1 MALKEIHEWNQ
12 NIFDEKLRTQLLSEE
27 EAEIQRFQVEI
38 GKLERGALD
47 PDDFRRFRLNN
58 GVYGIR
64 GAENRHMIRI
74 KIRYGN
80 MNALQLERVAD
91 ITEKYAPNKLAHVTT
106 RQAIQLHEILRTD
119 VPTILRKLMEVGL
132 TTREACGNTVR
143 NVSCSHYSGISP
155 NEVFD
160 VVPYADLLSLYFLR
174 NPVCQNL
181 PRKFKIA
188 FESSPAEDWAKIG
201 IHDLGFVAQKKIEGG
216 KEIKGFKVYVG
227 GGLGSTPFPAQLLE
241 EFIPTE
247 LMLPTAEAVIRLFDR
262 NGERKDKNRARIK
275 YLVAKWGI
283 ETFRQEFLSERKQV
297 IMTGSGREAFWKL
310 NLEEYKVPVLKN
322 PAPTEA
328 PGVLPGFDDWKKSN
342 TFEQKQKGYFAVNVR
357 CPLGDIN
364 PGQML
369 SLAKISRTF
378 CGGRLRTT
386 IAQNILLHW
395 VPEKSLKA
403 LYAQLQPIGL
413 ALKGAE
419 TVTDIT
425 RCPGADTCQIAITHS
440 KGLAFEMSKIFNNGY
455 GSDATFKDI
464 TIKISGCTN
473 SCGQHHIA
481 NIGFHGSS
489 KNVDTKAVPHYQLMI
504 GGYTAPGG
512 VAVFGKR
519 IAQIPAR
526 RTPEATKAILDA
538 FKKEKGQSETF
549 LQWVE
554 RVGAQKFKDLV
565 APFTTVPAF
574 DQDPSMYEDLGDP
587 GKQFKLEIGKGECA
601 A

>member
-1 MALKEIHEWNQ
+1 MALKEIHQWNQ
-12 NIFDEKLRTQLLSEE
+12 QIFEEKLRSELLPEE
-27 EAEIQRFQVEI
+27 EAEIRRFEVEI
-38 GKLERGALD
+38 ARLEKGALD

-74 KIRYGN
+74 KMRWGN
-80 MNALQLERVAD
+80 MNALQLERIAD

-119 VPTILRKLMEVGL
+119 VPALLRGLMEVGL

-143 NVSCSHYSGISP
+143 NVTCSHYAGISP
-155 NEVFD
+155 SEVFD
-160 VVPYADLLSLYFLR
+160 VIPYADLLSLYFLR
-174 NPVCQNL
+174 NPICQNL

-188 FESSPAEDWAKIG
+188 FESSPKEDWAKVG
-201 IHDLGFVAQKKIEGG
+201 IHDLGFIAQKRVIDG
-216 KEIKGFKVYVG
+216 KEVRGFKTFVG

-241 EFIPTE
+241 EFTPVE
-247 LMLPTAEAVIRLFDR
+247 LLLPTAEAVIRLFDR

-283 ETFRQEFLSERKQV
+283 ETFRQEFLAERRQV
-297 IMTGSGREAFWKL
+297 AMTGSGREAFWKL
-310 NLEEYKVPVLKN
+310 NLEEYKAPVLKA

-328 PGVLPGFDDWKKSN
+328 SAVLPGFDDWKKTN
-342 TFEQKQKGYFAVNVR
+342 TFEQKQKGYWAVNVR

-364 PGQML
+364 PEQMRA
-369 SLAKISRTF
+369 LAKIARAF
-378 CGGRLRTT
+378 CGGHMRTT
-386 IAQNILLHW
+386 ISQNILLHW
-395 VPEKSLKA
+395 IPEKSLKA
-403 LYAQLQPIGL
+403 LFVQLSPLGL

-440 KGLAFEMSKIFNNGY
+440 KGLAFEMSKIFTNGY
-455 GSDATFKDI
+455 GSDPTFRDI

-481 NIGFHGSS
+481 NIGFHGAS
-489 KNVDTKAVPHYQLMI
+489 KNVDGKSVPHYQLMI
-504 GGYTAPGG
+504 GGYTSTEG

-538 FKKEKGQSETF
+538 FKSGKQPSETF
-549 LQWVE
+549 LQWAG
-554 RVGAQKFKDLV
+554 RVGAPQLKTIV
-565 APFTTVPAF
+565 EPFVTVPS
-574 DQDPSMYEDLGDP
+574 DDPLMYEDLGDP
-587 GKQFKLEIGKGECA
+587 GKPFKLEMGKGECA